1 MPVLFLLLSM
11 QLIAQQATSPDF
23 SSIDR
28 IMASALKANT
38 VPGAV
43 VFIGHDGHVVFH
55 KAYGN
60 RSTIPTPN
68 AMTEDTIFDM
78 ASLTKPL
85 ATAVAVMQL
94 YEQGKI
100 GLNDAVAK
108 YLPDFGVS
116 GKQDITIRQLLT
128 HYSGLPPDLPLED
141 PWSGKEEGFR
151 RAFAIA
157 PARPAGEQFV
167 YSDIN
172 FIVLGALVEKLSGL
186 TLDEYTRR
194 FIMEPLGLGHT
205 RFL

>member
-60 RSTIPTPN
+60 RSTIPSPN

-78 ASLTKPL
+78 ASLTKVI
-85 ATAVAVMQL
+85 ATTTAVMQL
-94 YEQGKI
+94 YQQGRFR
-100 GLNDAVAK
+100 LNDPLSI
-108 YLPDFGVS
+108 YLPEFS
-116 GKQDITIRQLLT
+116 
-128 HYSGLPPDLPLED
+128 
-141 PWSGKEEGFR
+141 
-151 RAFAIA
+151 
-157 PARPAGEQFV
+157 
-167 YSDIN
+167 
-172 FIVLGALVEKLSGL
+172 
-186 TLDEYTRR
+186 
-194 FIMEPLGLGHT
+194 
-205 RFL
+205 